1 LENLI
6 KAFRRTVSPLAVVLA
21 CLGTGACVN
30 STEPVLGDA
39 RAILGESGQIHL
51 FDAGEGSTSNPRIH
65 RFQWNGRR
73 YVVQGRAEIIDFTAH
88 SYEGRDL
95 IVQARTRRDLRP
107 YSYAVAHKLTD
118 GVYTVVPIEEKDSE
132 DGVRNRFCISA
143 PGGACRI
150 ETPEQLFALARAS
163 AGKDF
168 ERGLIAVIARPQPPQ
183 PRQMKKK

>member
-1 LENLI
+1 LNQFNKI
-6 KAFRRTVSPLAVVLA
+6 FASAVRAAAFLGAAVGCLATA
-21 CLGTGACVN
+21 ACVN

-73 YVVQGRAEIIDFTAH
+73 YVVAGRAEIVDFTAH

-95 IVQARTRRDLRP
+95 IVQARTRRSLRP
-107 YSYAVAHKLTD
+107 YNYAVAHKLTE
-118 GVYTVVPIEEKDSE
+118 GVYTIVPIEEKDS
-132 DGVRNRFCISA
+132 DDAIRNRFCISA

-150 ETPEQLFALARAS
+150 ETPEQLFALARAT
-163 AGKDF
+163 AAKEQEG
-168 ERGLIAVIARPQPPQ
+168 GLIAVIARPQP
-183 PRQMKKK
+183 KKKK